1 MANSHQFDHEKL
13 EVYHLELQF
22 IAWVTVLFAELKEAR
37 PPRLAETLDQ
47 LDRASIS
54 QVLNTAEGNGR
65 RGSLQRAKF
74 FDDARGSATECAGC
88 LDILVAKGA
97 VDTLRIEH
105 GKTLLVRV
113 VSILTKLIERFGG
126 LQTGG
131 DSEGD
136 SRTSRS
142 RRTRTT

>member
-1 MANSHQFDHEKL
+1 MAPTPQFDHEKL

-22 IAWVTVLFAELKEAR
+22 IAWVTELFTELKESKL
-37 PPRLAETLDQ
+37 PRMAETLDQ

-65 RGSLQRAKF
+65 RGSLQRARF

-97 VDTLRIEH
+97 VRSERVEP
-105 GKTLLVRV
+105 GKALLVRV
-113 VSILTKLIERFGG
+113 VSILSKLIERFGG
-126 LQTGG
+126 TAVV
-131 DSEGD
+131 DSVEAS
-136 SRTSRS
+136 SRTRTS
-142 RRTRTT
+142 RRTRTI

>member
-1 MANSHQFDHEKL
+1 MAASPQFDHEKL
-13 EVYHLELQF
+13 EVYQLELQF
-22 IAWVTVLFAELKEAR
+22 IAWVTALFAELKEAR

-97 VDTLRIEH
+97 ARTDRVEE
-105 GKTLLVRV
+105 GKALLVRV
-113 VSILTKLIERFGG
+113 VSILSKLIERFGG
-126 LQTGG
+126 QEAQGEPAG
-131 DSEGD
+131 F
-136 SRTSRS
+136 SRTS
-142 RRTRTT
+142 RRTRTS